1 VFIPGPGLE
10 FFHPGSR
17 IGIFP
22 SRIQGQKVPYPDPG
36 SVKKAA
42 DPGSESTT
50 VNIKN
55 FQELLNVLK
64 FNFSFEARAPE
75 EILRWHASETGG
87 LRQGQETG
95 VGVDEGTTMYE
106 PTQWVHFY
114 YHFCLSVQTMPRT
127 PTPTH

>member
-1 VFIPGPGLE
+1 LE

-95 VGVDEGTTMYE
+95 VGVDEEPNIYE
-106 PTQWVHFY
+106 PTQWVHSITIF
-114 YHFCLSVQTMPRT
+114 VQTMPRT
-127 PTPTH
+127 PTHTHTH